1 MALKPKILAPTIS
14 DEQPGPNAF
23 GLWHSVLVQ
32 NFSHARRF
40 LALGAALDV
49 PFSDQGRGV
58 TRLTATAL
66 SARMDSMNGELFW
79 LPWILN
85 RGGNIREVDGRGR
98 TLLDHVQTRMCA
110 LYLLE
115 NGVPVAEGMRDALVD
130 AFRQPSGVGSFD
142 RSVVLAAA
150 TGRTK
155 EPAVFD
161 MVRHRSASKAVEAS
175 PVHVPKTTWKDVL
188 PMEMVEAM
196 TGAGLGEGEAVARL
210 RDPLV
215 GLFGPMVGTNL
226 CLNAQKHLLDAMWDG
241 DRRRVA
247 TLIGLGAYDGQ
258 RVMPEPSWQDT
269 GLFLK
274 RDGMTA
280 VAVAALLDSAFG
292 GGGVRTPGGWVSQD
306 GNQGALHLLPLFE
319 GVADFGG
326 VHATGGQTLLHL
338 YLAPAVVE
346 WLVERGAPYDI
357 ADEEGNVPEEDEV
370 WPDDTRGV
378 AIAAV
383 YARHRLST
391 WLPEAAAPA
400 TRQHRRL

>member
-1 MALKPKILAPTIS
+1 MPIKTNILTATVS
-14 DEQPGPNAF
+14 DTQPSRNAF
-23 GLWHSVLVQ
+23 GLWHSVLHQ

-49 PFSDQGRGV
+49 PFSDQRKGV

-66 SARMDSMNGELFW
+66 AARMDSTNGELFW

-85 RGGNIREVDGRGR
+85 RGGNIGEVDGRGR
-98 TLLDHVQTRMCA
+98 TLLDHVHTRMCA

-115 NGVPVAEGMRDALVD
+115 NGVSVAEGMRDALVD

-142 RSVVLAAA
+142 GSVVLAAP
-150 TGRTK
+150 TGRTR

-161 MVRHRSASKAVEAS
+161 MVRRRSAGKVVEAS
-175 PVHVPKTTWKDVL
+175 SVHVPQTSWKDVL
-188 PMEMVEAM
+188 PMEMIEAM
-196 TGAGLGEGEAVARL
+196 KGAGLGEGEAVARL
-210 RDPLV
+210 RDPLFGIFRPVV
-215 GLFGPMVGTNL
+215 GVVVRF
-226 CLNAQKHLLDAMWDG
+226 NAQKRLLDAMWEG
-241 DRRRVA
+241 GRQRVS
-247 TLIGLGAYDGQ
+247 TLVGLGAYDGQ
-258 RVMPEPSWQDT
+258 RVMPEPTWQDT
-269 GLFLK
+269 GLFLE

-280 VAVAALLDSAFG
+280 VALAALLDSSFG
-292 GGGVRTPGGWVSQD
+292 GGGVRTPDGWVAQD

-370 WPDDTRGV
+370 WPDDPRGV
-378 AIAAV
+378 AIAAI